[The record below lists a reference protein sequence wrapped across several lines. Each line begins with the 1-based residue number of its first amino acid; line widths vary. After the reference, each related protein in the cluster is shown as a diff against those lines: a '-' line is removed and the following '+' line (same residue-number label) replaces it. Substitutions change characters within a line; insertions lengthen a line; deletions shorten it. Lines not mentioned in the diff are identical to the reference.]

1 MKAVVFDLDGTLLDT
16 LEDLKDSV
24 NAALTEYGLPER
36 TIEEVRAF
44 VGNGIRNLIMR
55 SVPGGETH
63 PDFENVFDFFKQ
75 HYRANCANKTAPY
88 EGIMELIEALSSRG
102 IAMAIVSNKFDA
114 GVKVLNEKFF
124 AQYISVA
131 LGELPGIK
139 RKPDPETVVMAL
151 QQLGV
156 APADAIYVG
165 DSDVDIVTARNAGL
179 RSVVVTWGF
188 RDEEFLLAQG
198 AETII
203 RKPLELLEFLE

>member
-44 VGNGIRNLIMR
+44 VGNGIRNLIIR

-75 HYRANCANKTAPY
+75 HYRANCANKTVPY

-131 LGELPGIK
+131 LGELPGVK
-139 RKPDPETVVMAL
+139 RKPDPKTVVMAL

-165 DSDVDIVTARNAGL
+165 DSDVDIETARNAGMDCI
-179 RSVVVTWGF
+179 SVTWGF
-188 RDEEFLLAQG
+188 RSETFLKEHG
-198 AETII
+198 ADILVNHPADMLT
-203 RKPLELLEFLE
+203 LV

>member
-1 MKAVVFDLDGTLLDT
+1 
-16 LEDLKDSV
+16 
-24 NAALTEYGLPER
+24 
-36 TIEEVRAF
+36 
-44 VGNGIRNLIMR
+44 
-55 SVPGGETH
+55 
-63 PDFENVFDFFKQ
+63 
-75 HYRANCANKTAPY
+75 
-88 EGIMELIEALSSRG
+88 MELIEALSSRD

-131 LGELPGIK
+131 LGELPGVK

>member
-44 VGNGIRNLIMR
+44 VGNGIRNLIIR

-75 HYRANCANKTAPY
+75 HYRANCANKTVPY

-131 LGELPGIK
+131 LGELPGVK
-139 RKPDPETVVMAL
+139 RKPDPKTVVMAL

-165 DSDVDIVTARNAGL
+165 DSDVDVQTANNCEMPCL
-179 RSVVVTWGF
+179 SVTWGF
-188 RDEEFLLAQG
+188 RDRAFLLEHG
-198 AETII
+198 AT
-203 RKPLELLEFLE
+203 LLYDTPDALWDAVK